1 MSWLSNIVS
10 ALTESA
16 DEIQT
21 YSVELT
27 EAWVDQDGFV
37 NFDHVVTASNAD
49 FGPEVREF
57 IASELTDLEGERVLF
72 VAGCDGVAHV
82 GSVVEVRP

>member
-10 ALTESA
+10 ALSESVS
-16 DEIQT
+16 EIQT
-21 YSVELT
+21 LSVELT

-49 FGPEVREF
+49 LGPDVCDL
-57 IASELTDLEGERVLF
+57 IASELTDLAGERVLF
-72 VAGCDGVAHV
+72 VAGGDGVANV
-82 GSVVEVRP
+82 ASVVEVRK